1 MSRCIVPFLLA
12 LLLAAMTTT
21 ATAAPIVYG
30 VNAHDN
36 RPGYSMAQAE
46 ARFQLLAARN
56 LRSYRFDVDP
66 RDYATLDA
74 LVPLARKYGI
84 TLRPM
89 VYPMSR
95 EIGYQLARRYAAD
108 IKVWEIG
115 NEQDLVRAEADARIA
130 AMTTMY
136 LGMRQASNELGAGL
150 RFTINITACNS
161 DDRSANA
168 RCPGDRNGSL
178 WFLAKAKAA
187 GFNFDHISFHYYA
200 FHQDAGY
207 WSALYLGQLRTAA
220 QTYKTPVFFNEL
232 NCAEIYT
239 GNTHRRCRRRPRL
252 LRQPGAVAAQRAR
265 QLCRRGVRGERLRI
279 AGPDHHPGRRRP
291 FRPDVRPDPAQAD
304 PGPAHPLRPSTGH
317 RNGSRCNGRPT
328 AIAVRAT
335 GRSSHW

>member
-1 MSRCIVPFLLA
+1 MSRATIA
-12 LLLAAMTTT
+12 LLLMLSLAALTDS

-30 VNAHDN
+30 VNAHDS
-36 RPGYSMAQAE
+36 RPGYAMTQAE
-46 ARFQLLAARN
+46 ARFKLLAARN

-115 NEQDLVRAEADARIA
+115 NEQDLVRAEADTRIA

-136 LGMRQASNELGAGL
+136 LGMRQASDELGAGL

-200 FHQDAGY
+200 FYQDAGY
-207 WSALYLGQLRTAA
+207 WTDLYLGQLRTAA
-220 QTYKTPVFFNEL
+220 RTYNTPVFFNEL

-239 GNTHRRCRRRPRL
+239 GSTTGGAAGDRGCYDSLAQL
-252 LRQPGAVAAQRAR
+252 LRNVRDNYADVVAEVNVYELLDQATIQGPEGHFGLMYDLARPKPPLDLLTRFAQPPASAAA
-265 QLCRRGVRGERLRI
+265 
-279 AGPDHHPGRRRP
+279 A
-291 FRPDVRPDPAQAD
+291 
-304 PGPAHPLRPSTGH
+304 
-317 RNGSRCNGRPT
+317 T
-328 AIAVRAT
+328 ASAE
-335 GRSSHW
+335 

>member
-1 MSRCIVPFLLA
+1 MSRCIVPFVLV
-12 LLLAAMTTT
+12 LLLAAMATT

-36 RPGYSMAQAE
+36 RPAYPMAQAE
-46 ARFQLLAARN
+46 ARFKLLAARN

-66 RDYATLDA
+66 RDYATLDV

-95 EIGYQLARRYAAD
+95 GIGYQLARRYAAD

-161 DDRSANA
+161 DDRSADA

-187 GFNFDHISFHYYA
+187 GFDFDHISFHYYA

-207 WSALYLGQLRTAA
+207 WAELYLGQLRTAA
-220 QTYKTPVFFNEL
+220 QTYHTPVFFNEL

-239 GNTHRRCRRRPRL
+239 GNTSGGAEGDRGCYDSLAQL
-252 LRQPGAVAAQRAR
+252 LRNVRANYADVVSEVNVYELLDQTTIQGAEGHFGLMYDLARPKPTLDLLARFAQAPAAAAVAGA
-265 QLCRRGVRGERLRI
+265 
-279 AGPDHHPGRRRP
+279 PGDRP
-291 FRPDVRPDPAQAD
+291 Q
-304 PGPAHPLRPSTGH
+304 
-317 RNGSRCNGRPT
+317 
-328 AIAVRAT
+328 
-335 GRSSHW
+335 

>member
-239 GNTHRRCRRRPRL
+239 GNTTGGAEGDRGCYDSLAQL
-252 LRQPGAVAAQRAR
+252 LRNVRDNYADVVSEVNVYELLDQTTIQGAEGHFGLMYDLTRPKPTLDLLTRFAQTPATATAA
-265 QLCRRGVRGERLRI
+265 
-279 AGPDHHPGRRRP
+279 D
-291 FRPDVRPDPAQAD
+291 
-304 PGPAHPLRPSTGH
+304 
-317 RNGSRCNGRPT
+317 
-328 AIAVRAT
+328 AT
-335 GRSSHW
+335 GDRPQ

>member
-1 MSRCIVPFLLA
+1 MSRPIVVCLLV
-12 LLLAAMTTT
+12 LVLASLTT
-21 ATAAPIVYG
+21 AVTAAPIVYG
-30 VNAHDN
+30 VNAHDS
-36 RPGYSMAQAE
+36 RTAYPMAQAE
-46 ARFQLLAARN
+46 ARFKLLAARN

-66 RDYATLDA
+66 RDFATLDA

-84 TLRPM
+84 ILRPM

-207 WSALYLGQLRTAA
+207 WTQLYLGQLRAAA
-220 QTYKTPVFFNEL
+220 QTYNTPVFFNEL

-239 GNTHRRCRRRPRL
+239 GNTSGGTEGDRGCYDSLAQL
-252 LRQPGAVAAQRAR
+252 LRTVRDNYADVVAEVNVYELLDQTTIQGPEGHFGLMYDLARPKPSLDLLTRFARPAATAPGSATSDDAA
-265 QLCRRGVRGERLRI
+265 
-279 AGPDHHPGRRRP
+279 
-291 FRPDVRPDPAQAD
+291 
-304 PGPAHPLRPSTGH
+304 TY
-317 RNGSRCNGRPT
+317 
-328 AIAVRAT
+328 
-335 GRSSHW
+335 